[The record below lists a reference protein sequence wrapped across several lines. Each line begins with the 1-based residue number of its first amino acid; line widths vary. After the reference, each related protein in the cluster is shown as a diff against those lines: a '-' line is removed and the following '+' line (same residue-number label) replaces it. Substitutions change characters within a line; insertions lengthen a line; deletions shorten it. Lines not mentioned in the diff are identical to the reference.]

1 MKILLIWVAV
11 SWGLFLY
18 AVGMRGTYL
27 FMNARWGA
35 NDTDACIPCLFWP
48 IAWPFI
54 LAWVMFEVL
63 AEKYRVSQEPKP
75 IITPPPRHGTGC
87 STCRKDGYSRCYCR

>member
-18 AVGMRGTYL
+18 AVGIRGTYL
-27 FMNARWGA
+27 FIWNRWPQIYDYNNSRDDFGYCVA
-35 NDTDACIPCLFWP
+35 SLVWP

-54 LAWVMFEVL
+54 LAWVMFEIL
-63 AEKYRVSQEPKP
+63 AEKYRGPEEPKP
-75 IITPPPRHGTGC
+75 IVTSPPPPW
-87 STCRKDGYSRCYCR
+87 